1 MKQSL
6 LRTVLRKEMVGLA
19 RVTVLVLT
27 AFLFLLEFGY
37 RADAATGLLLDQLS
51 YGLVLGAV
59 MVALGSGLRAK
70 LRDEPVRNAEFIWF
84 VLGIGLLLLRPF
96 DMEFWP
102 KAQHWPHLLYLLG
115 FFFIEL
121 SRLELGRNSTLFN
134 PALLFTVS
142 FVMLIAIGAALFLLP
157 NTGTRPIT
165 LVEAL
170 FTSTSAVC
178 VTGLSVIDVG
188 KDLTLLGQ
196 WVLLLL
202 IQLGGLGVMTFTSF
216 FAFFFKGSYKP
227 GGTTSHQGHRQYF
240 PGERQ
245 IIHRTGHPVHLGRG
259 TRRRCIDLL
268 RGASRRLPLD
278 RRPDVLRRVPF
289 HLSLQQCRLLH
300 PKLGHV

>member
-102 KAQHWPHLLYLLG
+102 RHN
-115 FFFIEL
+115 I
-121 SRLELGRNSTLFN
+121 GRTC
-134 PALLFTVS
+134 
-142 FVMLIAIGAALFLLP
+142 
-157 NTGTRPIT
+157 
-165 LVEAL
+165 
-170 FTSTSAVC
+170 STSS
-178 VTGLSVIDVG
+178 GSSSLS
-188 KDLTLLGQ
+188 
-196 WVLLLL
+196 
-202 IQLGGLGVMTFTSF
+202 
-216 FAFFFKGSYKP
+216 
-227 GGTTSHQGHRQYF
+227 F
-240 PGERQ
+240 PGWNWVVTVRSS
-245 IIHRTGHPVHLGRG
+245 IL
-259 TRRRCIDLL
+259 RCSS
-268 RGASRRLPLD
+268 RSAS
-278 RRPDVLRRVPF
+278 
-289 HLSLQQCRLLH
+289 
-300 PKLGHV
+300 